1 MQEKVW
7 VVTHIQGL
15 EVTDAS
21 VFDSEADAANYAEE
35 MAATNSGTY
44 SVVESVLNS
53 RGAMEEDSIRW
64 ASLPELGAE
73 CIECLVE
80 ELAEETEEKF
90 DEEACAKFFE
100 EKKEELQ
107 KKADEMVHE
116 YLRRELRDYINNERV
131 ILG

>member
-7 VVTHIQGL
+7 VVTHIQGS

-21 VFDSEADAANYAEE
+21 VFDSKADAENYAEE
-35 MAATNSGTY
+35 MAAANIGTY
-44 SVVESVLNS
+44 NVVESVHNS
-53 RGAMEEDSIRW
+53 RKAMEEDSIRW
-64 ASLPELGAE
+64 TSLPELGAE